1 MNIIDLN
8 LLLGSSTSLSNPKLE
23 LFQSWCKFFLRV
35 IWHPDEKLL
44 SRILI
49 IRVCIAASFFSPCSR
64 FCFSFLFVSF
74 LFFYFLSSFFLG
86 CPRGGGGK
94 CVVEVHFTGQK
105 SEATKETFGG

>member
-8 LLLGSSTSLSNPKLE
+8 LLSGSSTSLSNPKLE

-64 FCFSFLFVSF
+64 FCFSFLFF
-74 LFFYFLSSFFLG
+74 LPFFWVV
-86 CPRGGGGK
+86 REGGGK